1 LVVEVLVLLPAMLL
15 LVAVL
20 YSAQLLQRVVLA
32 QTTMLVVQQDH
43 LDFQVLHKVVAVAQV
58 QAQVQASTEQ
68 QA

>member
-43 LDFQVLHKVVAVAQV
+43 LDFQVLRKAVAVVQV
-58 QAQVQASTEQ
+58 QAQVQASTAQ